1 MKNRVLVSAISIIL
15 FMLPVYPVFSYEGVA
30 ELVPPTGI
38 GRSVAVKGNIAYLL
52 TREGDLYLY
61 DLTPA
66 YTSTS
71 LAEIPPLP
79 NSLKFNGSHDALILE
94 DYLYVASDDLEI
106 VDIKNPTA
114 PVPLSTIDIPF
125 SRTVSLT
132 RLADL
137 LIVGKFGGFDIFSL
151 DNPAAP
157 VKIGEYVSDNRV
169 YGVAANQTYLY
180 VSIVDQEGEPT
191 PKLLIFDFSNPAS
204 PVLQNTILL
213 DQFTYHLFIFQNR
226 LITAEQFRVA
236 LWDLSQPTNPSFIN
250 AINSSAKVAA
260 LHVNRLVIRDNAIN
274 PKGTSLVLDEVFSTT
289 GGQSDGF
296 PYGSAIAHDGAQ
308 SLILLAQDES
318 VFVVRD
324 DTVGP
329 TPQITGNLVTPGN
342 QLTVQTTLDAGTVS
356 DYQADWWLYAETP
369 FGPFYFDPITST
381 WKSGFQVTYQGTLF
395 DIGPLEVFNFNGLPP
410 GSYDAVLGVD
420 LNPNGVIDYNEF
432 FDDRLDIDVQ

>member
-1 MKNRVLVSAISIIL
+1 MKHRIFISIASIIAL
-15 FMLPVYPVFSYEGVA
+15 LLPVYTALSYEGVA
-30 ELVPPTGI
+30 ELVPPTGMA
-38 GRSVAVKGNIAYLL
+38 RAVAVKGNIAYLL

-79 NSLKFNGSHDALILE
+79 NSLKFNNGNYALVLE
-94 DYLYVASDDLEI
+94 DYLYIGSSDLEI

-114 PVPLSTIDIPF
+114 PV
-125 SRTVSLT
+125 SLT
-132 RLADL
+132 TVDTKGSIRNLIRLADL
-137 LIVGKFGGFDIFSL
+137 LIVCESAGFEIFTL
-151 DNPAAP
+151 DNPSAP
-157 VKIGEYVSDNRV
+157 SKIGEYISDNTV
-169 YGVAANQTYLY
+169 FAATANQTHLY
-180 VSIVDQEGEPT
+180 ASEIDSEGDLEF
-191 PKLLIFDFSNPAS
+191 KISIFDFNNPSS
-204 PVLQNTILL
+204 PVLQNSILVNDL
-213 DQFTYHLFIFQNR
+213 PYHMFIFQNR
-226 LITAEQFRVA
+226 LLTTETSRAT

-250 AINSSAKVAA
+250 SVNGNARAA
-260 LHVNRLVIRDNAIN
+260 TLHVNRLVIDGDVIN
-274 PKGTSLVLDEVFSTT
+274 PKGTSLVLDEVFSAT
-289 GGQSDGF
+289 GGQTDGF
-296 PYGSAIAHDGAQ
+296 PYGSAITHNGAQ

-318 VFVVRD
+318 VLVVRD

-342 QLTVQTTLDAGTVS
+342 QLTVQAVLDAGTVS

-369 FGPFYFDPITST
+369 FGPFYFDPIAST
-381 WKSGFQVTYQGTLF
+381 WKSGFQATYQGMLF

-420 LNPNGVIDYNEF
+420 LNPNGVIDFNEF

>member
-1 MKNRVLVSAISIIL
+1 MKHRVLVAI
-15 FMLPVYPVFSYEGVA
+15 MLLLPIYPAFSYEGVA
-30 ELVPPTGI
+30 ELVPPMGV
-38 GRSVAVKGNIAYLL
+38 GRAVAVKGNIAYLL

-79 NSLKFNGSHDALILE
+79 NSLKFNGGSYALVLE
-94 DYLYVASDDLEI
+94 DYLYIASDDLEI
-106 VDIKNPTA
+106 IDIKNPTA
-114 PVPLSTIDIPF
+114 PVPLSTIDIPG
-125 SRTVSLT
+125 SRTTNLV

-137 LIVGKFGGFDIFSL
+137 LIVCKFAGFEIFSL
-151 DNPAAP
+151 DNPAIP

-180 VSIVDQEGEPT
+180 VSIIAEEDEFA

-204 PVLQNTILL
+204 PVLQNSVLL

-236 LWDLSQPTNPSFIN
+236 LWDLSQPTSPSFIN
-250 AINSSAKVAA
+250 AISSSAKVAA
-260 LHVNRLVIRDNAIN
+260 LHVNRLIIRDNAIN
-274 PKGTSLVLDEVFSTT
+274 PKGNSLVLDEVFSTT
-289 GGQSDGF
+289 GGQTDGF
-296 PYGSAIAHDGAQ
+296 PYGSAIVHDGTQ
-308 SLILLAQDES
+308 SLILLTQDES

-324 DTVGP
+324 DTIAP
-329 TPQITGNLVTPGN
+329 TPQISGNLVTPGN
-342 QLTVQTTLDAGTVS
+342 QLTVQAALAAGTVS

-369 FGPFYFDPITST
+369 FGPFYFDPIAST
-381 WKSGFQVTYQGTLF
+381 WRSGFQVTYQGMLF
-395 DIGPLEVFNFNGLPP
+395 DIGPLEVFSFNGLPP
-410 GSYDAVLGVD
+410 GSYDAILGVD